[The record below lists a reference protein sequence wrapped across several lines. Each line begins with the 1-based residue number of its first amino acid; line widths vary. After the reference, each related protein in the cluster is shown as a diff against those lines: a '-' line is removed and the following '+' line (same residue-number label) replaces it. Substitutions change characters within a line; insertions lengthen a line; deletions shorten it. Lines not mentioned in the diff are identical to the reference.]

1 MEIVKIAPVSL
12 GCGYKNLIIAQQA
25 AQICMICLCVT
36 LYILFGITSS
46 ILRENPGNFT
56 AFLCYTVHISLAHVY
71 DVVSL
76 CYVAAYIIITLKEPG
91 TLIEILRGL
100 GESLSASYLW

>member
-1 MEIVKIAPVSL
+1 
-12 GCGYKNLIIAQQA
+12 
-25 AQICMICLCVT
+25 MICPYVT

-46 ILRENPGNFT
+46 ILGEVIATSRYFYDILYI
-56 AFLCYTVHISLAHVY
+56 FSLAHVY
-71 DVVSL
+71 DAVSL